1 MKLCGSLNILW
12 HCLSL
17 GLEWKLAFSSPVA
30 TAEFSKF
37 AGILSA
43 AHIEVALVVK
53 NWPANA
59 DVRDVGLILGSGRSP
74 GVRNGNPLQYS
85 CLENYMDKEP
95 CGLQSMGLQRAG
107 QNWVTKY
114 ACTSTKVI
122 SVSMVIFHPLPP
134 SSQSVRTLYR
144 ISVLGRV
151 LCLVLDNY
159 FHIRCFIDKYNAA
172 QCLN

>member
-1 MKLCGSLNILW
+1 MVKEVLRGILIA
-12 HCLSL
+12 L
-17 GLEWKLAFSSPVA
+17 GFTISSP
-30 TAEFSKF
+30 ERISYM
-37 AGILSA
+37 LSTNMA
-43 AHIEVALVVK
+43 SQVVLVVK
-53 NWPANA
+53 NLSANA
-59 DVRDVGLILGSGRSP
+59 GDKRDVGLILGSGRSP

-107 QNWVTKY
+107 QDWVTKY
-114 ACTSTKVI
+114 TCTSTKVI
-122 SVSMVIFHPLPP
+122 SVSMVIFQPLPP